1 MTVDNRRG
9 MMRTPTTLAIYI
21 ELARDSAESMAAQLA
36 RQLRQAVL
44 DGRLPPD
51 TRLPSSRTL
60 AELLKVSRPV
70 VQEAY
75 RNLEAEDLVESRRR
89 SGTYVKRSRPEK
101 TSGEPCRGKPPADRV
116 RRTLVDLSPD
126 QPSGEDFPMQV
137 WRAAWRRAAHR
148 IPDAVEVP
156 GEAVLRRAVAAHLRA
171 VRGLDADPEN
181 VLITTGVRQSLDMV
195 AAVAIQPGNV
205 AAVEDPCLPTVIPLL
220 RQHDVTTVPVPVD
233 ADGALVEA
241 VPRTAGAVVVRPS
254 HQMPLGVELSLSRR
268 RALVDL
274 SVTRGTLIVEDDR
287 DHDFTE
293 TIRPQSLWDLSRD
306 RTDDVVYVGCLCRLL
321 PDGACT
327 GYILAR
333 GRRLHQLAEHLSLR
347 QSGIVAVAQRAVA
360 EMLGSAETRA
370 RVDRLRHAYQ
380 AKRQLVVKAL
390 SGHPAVDRLGGTQSG
405 SHVHVELRPEVHV
418 CRIARALE
426 RRGIVTPVTAR
437 YEWSGRVRSRNG
449 FLVSHN
455 HLTEAVLARTLGKI
469 TRCLDHAVPS
479 PC

>member
-1 MTVDNRRG
+1 MASRRG
-9 MMRTPTTLAIYI
+9 MMRTATTLAIYV
-21 ELARDSAESMAAQLA
+21 ELARGSSESMAAQLA

-75 RNLEAEDLVESRRR
+75 RILEAGDLVESRRR
-89 SGTYVKRSRPEK
+89 SGTYVRRARPDK
-101 TSGEPCRGKPPADRV
+101 AAGEPGGGQPSADRV

-126 QPSGEDFPMQV
+126 QPSGEDFPVPV

-148 IPDAVEVP
+148 IPGAVEIP
-156 GEAVLRRAVAAHLRA
+156 GETVLRRAVAAHLRA
-171 VRGLDADPEN
+171 VRGLEADPEN
-181 VLITTGVRQSLDMV
+181 VLITTGVRQSLDLV
-195 AAVAIQPGNV
+195 AAVAIQPGAV
-205 AAVEDPCLPTVIPLL
+205 AAVEDPCLPTVIRLL

-241 VPRTAGAVVVRPS
+241 VPRTVGAVVVRPS

-268 RALVDL
+268 RALVEL
-274 SVTRGTLIVEDDR
+274 SAARGALIVEDDR
-287 DHDFTE
+287 DHDFSE

-321 PDGACT
+321 PDVVCT

-333 GRRLHQLAEHLSLR
+333 GRRLRQLAEHLSLR
-347 QSGIVAVAQRAVA
+347 QSGTVAVAQRAVA
-360 EMLGSAETRA
+360 EMLASAETRV

-380 AKRQLVVKAL
+380 AKRQLVVDAL
-390 SGHPAVDRLGGTQSG
+390 ARHPAVERLSGAQSG

-418 CRIARALE
+418 DHVIRAFE
-426 RRGIVTPVTAR
+426 TKGIVAPATAR
-437 YEWSGRVRSRNG
+437 YEWSGLVPARNG

-455 HLTEAVLARTLGKI
+455 HLTEAVLSRALGKMI
-469 TRCLDHAVPS
+469 RCLDHLVPC

>member
-1 MTVDNRRG
+1 
-9 MMRTPTTLAIYI
+9 MMRTATTLSIYV
-21 ELARDSAESMAAQLA
+21 ELARGSAESMAAQLS

-60 AELLKVSRPV
+60 AELLRVSRPV

-75 RNLEAEDLVESRRR
+75 RTLEAENLIESRRR
-89 SGTYVKRSRPEK
+89 SGTYVRRAGPDKAA
-101 TSGEPCRGKPPADRV
+101 GEPYRGKPPADRV

-126 QPSGEDFPMQV
+126 QPSGEDFPVPV

-171 VRGLDADPEN
+171 VRGLEADPEN

-195 AAVAIQPGNV
+195 AAVAIQPGTV
-205 AAVEDPCLPTVIPLL
+205 AAVEDPCLPTVIRLL
-220 RQHDVTTVPVPVD
+220 RQHDVVTVPVPVD
-233 ADGALVEA
+233 AEGALVEA
-241 VPRTAGAVVVRPS
+241 VPRAAGAVVVRPS

-268 RALVDL
+268 RALVEL
-274 SVTRGTLIVEDDR
+274 AVTRGALIVEDDR

-293 TIRPQSLWDLSRD
+293 AIRPQSLWDLSRH

-321 PDGACT
+321 PDVVCT

-333 GRRLHQLAEHLSLR
+333 GRRLRQLAEHLSLR
-347 QSGIVAVAQRAVA
+347 QSGTVAVAQRAVA

-380 AKRQLVVKAL
+380 AKRQLVVEAL
-390 SGHPAVDRLGGTQSG
+390 TDHPAVERLSGTRSG
-405 SHVHVELRPEVHV
+405 SHVYVELRPDMPAG
-418 CRIARALE
+418 RIALALE
-426 RRGIVTPVTAR
+426 RRGIVTPTTAR
-437 YEWSGRVRSRNG
+437 YEWSGLLRPRNG

-455 HLTEAVLARTLGKI
+455 HLTEAVLSRTLAKI
-469 TRCLDHAVPS
+469 TRCLDHTVPC

>member
-1 MTVDNRRG
+1 
-9 MMRTPTTLAIYI
+9 MMRTATTLAIYV
-21 ELARDSAESMAAQLA
+21 ELARGSSESMAAQLA

-75 RNLEAEDLVESRRR
+75 RILEAGDLVESRRR
-89 SGTYVKRSRPEK
+89 SGTYVRRARPEQ
-101 TSGEPCRGKPPADRV
+101 TAGEPSRGKPPADRV
-116 RRTLVDLSPD
+116 RRVLVDLSPD
-126 QPSGEDFPMQV
+126 QPSGEDFPVPV

-148 IPDAVEVP
+148 IPGAVEIP

-171 VRGLDADPEN
+171 VRGLEADPEN
-181 VLITTGVRQSLDMV
+181 VLITTGVRQSLDLV
-195 AAVAIQPGNV
+195 AAVAIQPGAV
-205 AAVEDPCLPTVIPLL
+205 AAVEDPCLPTVIRLL

-241 VPRTAGAVVVRPS
+241 VPRAVGAVVVRPS

-268 RALVDL
+268 RALVEL
-274 SVTRGTLIVEDDR
+274 SAAHGALIVEDDR
-287 DHDFTE
+287 DHDFSE

-321 PDGACT
+321 PDVVCT

-333 GRRLHQLAEHLSLR
+333 GRRLRQLAEHLSLR
-347 QSGIVAVAQRAVA
+347 QSGTVAVAQRAVA
-360 EMLGSAETRA
+360 EMLGSAETRV
-370 RVDRLRHAYQ
+370 RVDRLRQAYQ
-380 AKRQLVVKAL
+380 AKRQLVVDAL
-390 SGHPAVDRLGGTQSG
+390 ARHPAVERLSGAQSG
-405 SHVHVELRPEVHV
+405 SHLHVELRPDVHV
-418 CRIARALE
+418 DRVIRAFE
-426 RRGIVTPVTAR
+426 TKGIVTPATAL
-437 YEWSGRVRSRNG
+437 YEWSGLVPARNG

-455 HLTEAVLARTLGKI
+455 HLTEAVLSRTLAKI
-469 TRCLDHAVPS
+469 TRCLDQVVPC